1 MPEIKWKSFAK
12 ASHDREY
19 LALISYLP
27 LKSLWKLPKFLLFT
41 RANQTQL
48 KESRGLIGYSFLAH
62 LLQGRFWTL
71 SIWEDEGALMEF
83 LRSGVHEETM
93 TGLREHL
100 GETEFVKWNI
110 LGSAVPPTWEESLK
124 RLGQLHYEFLKM

>member
-1 MPEIKWKSFAK
+1 MPEIKWRSFAK

-27 LKSLWKLPKFLLFT
+27 LKSLWKLPKFLFFT

-93 TGLREHL
+93 TGLRGHL

-110 LGSAVPPTWEESLK
+110 LGSEVPPT
-124 RLGQLHYEFLKM
+124 